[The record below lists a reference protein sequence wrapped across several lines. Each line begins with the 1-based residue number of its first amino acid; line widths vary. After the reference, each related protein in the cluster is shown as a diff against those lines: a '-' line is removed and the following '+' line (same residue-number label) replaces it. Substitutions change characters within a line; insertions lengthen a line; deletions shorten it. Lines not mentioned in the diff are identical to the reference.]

1 VNHHQTVIAW
11 KANNLFRIKHDNK
24 VFASR
29 FMSSCF
35 DPLFE
40 PKASDIV
47 QIIVANMSEAAI
59 NNHITWKFLNCTTH
73 SIVGYRLYARRVL
86 TALDFSDLKL
96 SLTNSLSERKH
107 KKKCHNK
114 DHHHDHLFL
123 SPQKQEL
130 FERQSD
136 KTLLLLHIRD
146 SSLTASKAW
155 WKTVKQTS
163 TRGRQASRPSEAGRC
178 PLPGPGQRGQVRR
191 RGG

>member
-1 VNHHQTVIAW
+1 VVNHHQTVIAW

-123 SPQKQEL
+123 SRKNKSFL
-130 FERQSD
+130 ID
-136 KTLLLLHIRD
+136 
-146 SSLTASKAW
+146 SLTRHFCCRIFETLRLQPARLGG
-155 WKTVKQTS
+155 KQ
-163 TRGRQASRPSEAGRC
+163 
-178 PLPGPGQRGQVRR
+178 
-191 RGG
+191 